1 MPVDGWLGKVG
12 SVMADEVSLILIPLA
27 VAVIIAALWRPLRRL
42 QGRTVFERARR
53 EFHRQ
58 RESLEAKLVR
68 QIAVPVVAGELEWVD
83 CEFDDEVLYLR
94 ERGGQRFA
102 AVVLVTLGTE
112 SEWLPAT
119 EESQRC
125 GVAIFRFDKD
135 HWTVDPKVYMNLT
148 PEDVVR
154 QFSGTMEVCFRESR
168 RRR

>member
-1 MPVDGWLGKVG
+1 MP
-12 SVMADEVSLILIPLA
+12 DELSLILIPLA
-27 VAVIIAALWRPLRRL
+27 VAAILAALWRPLRRL
-42 QGRTVFERARR
+42 QARAVFEKARR
-53 EFHRQ
+53 QFHRQ
-58 RESLEAKLVR
+58 RESLEARLVR

-94 ERGGQRFA
+94 ERGGHRLA
-102 AVVLVTLGTE
+102 AVVLVTLGTD
-112 SEWLPAT
+112 SDWLPAS

-154 QFSGTMEVCFRESR
+154 QFSGTMEVLYRESTR
-168 RRR
+168 RP